1 MFEGYVIYLCGGFKL
16 EQKADSENKKIKSSE
31 ESVQKLNSTVKGILL
46 FCDKMPNKNPEEPT
60 EILEW

>member
-1 MFEGYVIYLCGGFKL
+1 MCGGFKL